1 MIETV
6 VIKGVTIRIDGL
18 REHEGETMAHTFTET
33 RRVHGVVEQ
42 RVFEESVNIRSSY
55 FDIMVRTLELLPESH
70 LSDVVAMN
78 IIKIRPNLRVGGGS
92 GQDGYIYISPFSLD
106 NRYNRVHNQTLL
118 HEIGHKVD
126 HHYHA
131 VDNMTALRQNFLRH
145 VHHDGG
151 TQSASEA
158 YGDCYMD
165 YFHRG
170 VSAFSGG
177 FSHQAHGVTFDHHG
191 ETITYNSQQ
200 INEERLAA
208 FLSVAPM
215 HAA

>member
-1 MIETV
+1 MIESV
-6 VIKGVTIRIDGL
+6 VVKGVTIRIEGL
-18 REHEGETMAHTFTET
+18 REHEGDTMARTFTEE
-33 RRVHGVVEQ
+33 RRVHGEMVE
-42 RVFEESVNIRSSY
+42 RVFHESVRIRSVY
-55 FDIMVRTLELLPESH
+55 WDIMIRTLELLPESH
-70 LSDVVAMN
+70 LSDVVAQN

-92 GQDGYIYISPFSLD
+92 GQEGYIYISPYSLD
-106 NRYNRVHNQTLL
+106 NSYNQLHNQTLL

-126 HHYHA
+126 YHYHA
-131 VDNMTALRQNFLRH
+131 IDNMTALRQAFMRH
-145 VHHDGG
+145 VHHEGG

-170 VSAFSGG
+170 LVAFSGG
-177 FSHQAHGVTFDHHG
+177 FEHQPDGVTFNHHG
-191 ETITYNSQQ
+191 ETVTYSSQQ

-215 HAA
+215 HVS